1 MKANR
6 GIASPGAVVAA
17 AFIGPGTVT
26 TATLAGGNFG
36 FTLLWAVAFSVMA
49 TLILQEMT
57 ARLGVI
63 GRLGLGDAILQKTQG
78 GRLYLPA
85 ALLVI
90 CAIFLG
96 NAAYEAGNITGATV
110 GLPPLRAGDINL
122 WGFAIGALAF
132 AMLTLGRPERIEQT
146 LIALVICMAIV
157 FISTAILVAPPIADV
172 IAGLLVP
179 TIPNNAALVIVGL
192 IGTTVVPY
200 NMFLYASTLKRHTA
214 NGLTLKQ
221 ARRDISLS
229 VIGGGVITLCIVITA
244 AASLHG
250 IGSPVASLNDLAPT
264 VQPVLGEASTIGLGV
279 GFFAAGLSSAMTAP
293 LAAAYAVTEIVPLSD
308 ERKDRIFRWTWQ
320 LVLGAGIIFASLSF
334 KPLQLILI
342 AQIANGIL
350 LPVIALF
357 ILWVANDRTILREH
371 VNGRLQNLLG
381 LLVLSVTVMLG
392 TRSIFLA
399 LGWL

>member
-1 MKANR
+1 MKPNR
-6 GIASPGAVVAA
+6 GIASPGAIVAA

-90 CAIFLG
+90 CAIVLG

-110 GLPPLRAGDINL
+110 GLPPLRAGQVNL
-122 WGFAIGALAF
+122 WGCFIGILAF
-132 AMLTLGRPERIEQT
+132 AMLTVGKPERIEQT
-146 LIALVICMAIV
+146 LTGLVICMAVV
-157 FISTAILVAPPIADV
+157 FISTAILIAPPINLV
-172 IAGLLVP
+172 ITGLLVP
-179 TIPNNAALVIVGL
+179 TIPNNAGLVIVGL

-200 NMFLYASTLKRHTA
+200 NLFLYASTLKRYAA
-214 NGLTLKQ
+214 NGLTLSQ
-221 ARRDISLS
+221 ARRDITLS
-229 VIGGGVITLCIVITA
+229 VIGGGLITLCIVITA

-250 IGSPVASLNDLAPT
+250 TGSTITQLRDLAPT
-264 VQPVLGEASTIGLGV
+264 VQPLLGKASTIGLGI
-279 GFFAAGLSSAMTAP
+279 GFFAAGLSSAITAP
-293 LAAAYAVTEIVPLSD
+293 LAAAYAVTEIIPLSD
-308 ERKDRIFRWTWQ
+308 EQRDRIFRWTWQ
-320 LVLGAGIIFASLSF
+320 LVLGAGVLFASLSF
-334 KPLQLILI
+334 KPLQLIFV

-350 LPVIALF
+350 LPIIALF
-357 ILWVANDRTILREH
+357 ILWVVNDRTILRDH
-371 VNGRLQNLLG
+371 VNGNRQNLLG
-381 LLVLSVTVMLG
+381 LFVLSVTVMLG
-392 TRSIFLA
+392 MRSIFLA
-399 LGWL
+399 TGWL